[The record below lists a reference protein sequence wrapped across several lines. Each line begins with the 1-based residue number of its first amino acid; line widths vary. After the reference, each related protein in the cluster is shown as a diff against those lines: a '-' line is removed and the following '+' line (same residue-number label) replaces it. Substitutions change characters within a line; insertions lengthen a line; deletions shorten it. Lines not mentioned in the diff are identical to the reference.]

1 MLRVNLWDIEF
12 AHSIAQDGFDSC
24 SHLVK
29 PTKIEYV
36 RNQMEWDG
44 ITLFTNNC
52 LDMVDKVKSKV
63 KIAWPVEA
71 RAITPQL
78 YDKLIELEDK
88 FDYILTWYQDLL
100 DRNPAKYKKVF
111 VGSSRILPPFQNI
124 YNKTK
129 VCSLLTSFKTITE
142 PHRFRLILAQQL
154 HQQKTPID
162 IFGSNYLP
170 FATKVEPHK
179 DYMFSIVIMNS
190 CEDYYFTEYLIDCF
204 LCGTIPVF
212 YGCPKI
218 GDVFNIDGILHFT
231 EYHQINNLFQFI
243 TPDYY
248 YSKMAAIIDN
258 FERAKKFISTDDI
271 VADTILKLPNIN

>member
-1 MLRVNLWDIEF
+1 MLRVNLWDKEF
-12 AHSIAQDGFDSC
+12 AHSLAQDGFDSC

-44 ITLFTNNC
+44 ITLFTNSC

-63 KIAWPVEA
+63 KVAWPVEA
-71 RAITPQL
+71 RSIEPKT
-78 YDKLIELEDK
+78 YNKLLELEDK
-88 FDYILTWYQDLL
+88 FDYIITWYQDLI
-100 DRNPAKYKKVF
+100 DRNPKKYKKIF
-111 VGSSRILPPFQNI
+111 VGSSRILKPYRQI
-124 YNKTK
+124 HNKTK
-129 VCSLLTSFKTITE
+129 VCSLLTSNKTITE
-142 PHRFRLILAQQL
+142 SHRFRHILAHQL
-154 HQQKTPID
+154 NQQKAPID
-162 IFGSNYLP
+162 IYGANYLP
-170 FATKVEPHK
+170 FASKLEPHK

-190 CEDYYFTEYLIDCF
+190 CEDYFFTEYLIDCF

-218 GDVFNIDGILHFT
+218 GDIFNIDGILHFT
-231 EYHQINNLFQFI
+231 EYHHINNLFQYL

-258 FERAKKFISTDDI
+258 FERAHKFISTDDI
-271 VADTILKLPNIN
+271 IADTLLREIPI

>member
-1 MLRVNLWDIEF
+1 MLKVNLWDKEF
-12 AHSIAQDGFDSC
+12 AHSLAQDGFDTC

-44 ITLFTNNC
+44 ITLFTNRC

-63 KIAWPVEA
+63 KVAWPLEA
-71 RAITPQL
+71 RAIEPETFT
-78 YDKLIELEDK
+78 KLIELEDK
-88 FDYILTWYQDLL
+88 FDYIITWYQDLI
-100 DRNPAKYKKVF
+100 DRNPKKYKKIY
-111 VGSSRILPPFQNI
+111 VGSTRIPEPYRKI

-142 PHRFRLILAQQL
+142 PHQFRLILAHQL
-154 HQQKTPID
+154 NQQKAPID
-162 IFGSNYLP
+162 IYGTNYIP
-170 FATKVEPHK
+170 FATKLEPHK

-190 CEDYYFTEYLIDCF
+190 SEDYFFTEYLIDCF

-218 GDVFNIDGILHFT
+218 GDIFNIDGILHFT
-231 EYHQINNLFQFI
+231 EYHQINNLFQHL
-243 TPDYY
+243 TSDYY

-258 FERAKKFISTDDI
+258 FERAQKFISTDDI
-271 VADTILKLPNIN
+271 IADVLLREIPI